1 MQLKLQLLAI
11 FASAVLLGIVFE
23 LLRRRRLIER
33 YALIWLMSALVL
45 LGLAVWKDLLEILS
59 KAMGIVYPPNA
70 LFMIAFGFVLLLL
83 LHFSIAIS
91 RLSGETKVLAQ
102 VVARLDQELR
112 AVTGRGR
119 RAARGALEGLPE
131 ACRSHSRTANRQR
144 AAALRCL
151 RGWSA

>member
-1 MQLKLQLLAI
+1 MGLKLQLLAI
-11 FASAVLLGIVFE
+11 FASSVLLGIVFE

-33 YALIWLMSALVL
+33 YALIWLLSALVL
-45 LGLAVWKDLLEILS
+45 LGLAVWKDLLEILAN
-59 KAMGIVYPPNA
+59 AMGIIYPPNA

-112 AVTGRGR
+112 AVTKSAHSQAPVPPLAPDAEREAEPLAPPTR
-119 RAARGALEGLPE
+119 R
-131 ACRSHSRTANRQR
+131 
-144 AAALRCL
+144 
-151 RGWSA
+151 

>member
-1 MQLKLQLLAI
+1 VQLKLQLLAI
-11 FASAVLLGIVFE
+11 FASTVLLGIVFE

-112 AVTGRGR
+112 AVTGRV
-119 RAARGALEGLPE
+119 EEPPLPAE
-131 ACRSHSRTANRQR
+131 TDQPEVTTTQR
-144 AAALRCL
+144 
-151 RGWSA
+151 

>member
-11 FASAVLLGIVFE
+11 FGSAVLLGVVFE

-33 YALIWLMSALVL
+33 YALIWLASAVIL
-45 LGLAVWKDLLEILS
+45 LGLAVWKDLLEIIAS
-59 KAMGIVYPPNA
+59 AMGIIYPPNA

-112 AVTGRGR
+112 AVRG
-119 RAARGALEGLPE
+119 E
-131 ACRSHSRTANRQR
+131 
-144 AAALRCL
+144 AALPPPP
-151 RGWSA
+151 GSAPAPEPEHETAPLVPPRR

>member
-11 FASAVLLGIVFE
+11 FGSAVLLGVVFE

-33 YALIWLMSALVL
+33 YALIWLASAVIL
-45 LGLAVWKDLLEILS
+45 LGLAVWKDLLEIIAS
-59 KAMGIVYPPNA
+59 AMGIIYPPNA

-102 VVARLDQELR
+102 VVARLDAELR
-112 AVTGRGR
+112 EVRGLSAP
-119 RAARGALEGLPE
+119 AAEPAPDQDEL
-131 ACRSHSRTANRQR
+131 SRE
-144 AAALRCL
+144 
-151 RGWSA
+151 SARTYS

>member
-1 MQLKLQLLAI
+1 MQLKLQLLAS

-112 AVTGRGR
+112 AVTGR
-119 RAARGALEGLPE
+119 AEEPPVEAEVEQPE
-131 ACRSHSRTANRQR
+131 VTTTQR
-144 AAALRCL
+144 
-151 RGWSA
+151 